1 MNIEQYLEDLVKKYV
16 KSNRNLNET
25 IIKELKKTILSFEH
39 KKINQIVTFG
49 SSIKGTN
56 IRENPKVKLL
66 ISMKE
71 KDKRSTEEITT
82 WFYNYLQTPNNEIV
96 RKGNQLNFNYKGIDF
111 NIFIAKKKD
120 KTYNYHVMQNLNLS
134 KEVVSNFNIHTF
146 NVVDSNFQKEI
157 ILMKLWREKHNL
169 NFPTMYLELVVID
182 VLRKCKKKNL
192 FSRIIRI
199 LDFLRKDFIQEKF
212 YDPSNTNNVISDY
225 ISLEEKMKIQ
235 TMAKLS
241 LTEEYITD
249 IVS

>member
-39 KKINQIVTFG
+39 KKIHQIVTFG

-71 KDKRSTEEITT
+71 KDKRSLEEITL
-82 WFYNYLQTPNNEIV
+82 WMYNYLKTPKAEIE
-96 RKGNQLNFNYKGIDF
+96 RKDNQLNFNFKGIDF
-111 NIFIAKKKD
+111 NIFIAKRKD
-120 KTYNYHVMQNLNLS
+120 KTYNYHVMQNVNLI
-134 KEVVSNFNIHTF
+134 KEIVTNFNIHTL
-146 NVVDSNFQKEI
+146 NVVESNFQKEI

-169 NFPTMYLELVVID
+169 NFPTMYLELVVVD
-182 VLRKCKKKNL
+182 VLRKCNKKNL

-212 YDPSNTNNVISDY
+212 YDPSNTNNVISEY
-225 ISLEEKMKIQ
+225 ISLEDKRKIQ

>member
-25 IIKELKKTILSFEH
+25 IIKELKKTILSFEN
-39 KKINQIVTFG
+39 KKIHQIVTFG

-82 WFYNYLQTPNNEIV
+82 WFYNDLKTPNNEIV

-134 KEVVSNFNIHTF
+134 KEIVSNFNIHTL
-146 NVVDSNFQKEI
+146 NVVESNFQKEI

-182 VLRKCKKKNL
+182 VLRKCKKTNL